1 MLYTIV
7 SLSAQALLLSHLCLA
22 QAQGTQHVLTAE
34 PRLRKATL
42 NYADDIATIVIAA
55 FEPILDWQYFP

>member
-22 QAQGTQHVLTAE
+22 QAQGTQYVLTAE

-42 NYADDIATIVIAA
+42 NDADDIATIVIAA
-55 FEPILDWQYFP
+55 FEPMLDWQYFP